1 LNYVN
6 DPSKLHSLFSNVL
19 ACSVQFQTSLLPLT
33 NGESSSHERRLMAKL
48 IVALTSGQSASC
60 IKFGNANQNT
70 RSQALVG
77 QRIQLNL
84 SATTSAKYNTETFLW
99 FPPVCVIPNE
109 VSVTAISSLLVALH
123 SSTNRE
129 SG

>member
-1 LNYVN
+1 MLMVHLSYR
-6 DPSKLHSLFSNVL
+6 
-19 ACSVQFQTSLLPLT
+19 LLLLT

-48 IVALTSGQSASC
+48 IVALTSGQSGSC
-60 IKFGNANQNT
+60 IKFGNPNQIT
-70 RSQALVG
+70 RSQALIG
-77 QRIQLNL
+77 QLIQLNL
-84 SATTSAKYNTETFLW
+84 SATTSAKYNTEKFLW
-99 FPPVCVIPNE
+99 FPPACVIPNE